1 MSGATRKREVAAA
14 ARPGQTRKKDTQA
27 ESENML

>member
-14 ARPGQTRKKDTQA
+14 AGPGQTRKKDTQA